1 MTEMRRW
8 LVIMA
13 KQPRA
18 GRVKSRLARKIGLPE
33 ATRFYRVTLSRL
45 LRAVGK
51 DPRWTTVLAVTPD
64 NAASDPVWPDGFS
77 VIGQGSGD
85 LGARMQHI
93 MTALPPG
100 PVIVIGSDIP
110 DISPSHI
117 ERAFRL
123 LGDNDAVFGP
133 ARDGGYWLVGLKRR
147 PRVPNIFARVRWST
161 KHALKD
167 TLRNCRRL
175 SVGLAETLADVDR
188 RKDWRKWRR
197 GDPV

>member
-1 MTEMRRW
+1 MRRW

-18 GRVKSRLARKIGLPE
+18 GRVKSRLARKIGSPE

-45 LRAVGK
+45 LRAVSK

-64 NAASDPVWPDGFS
+64 NAAGDPVWADGFS

-85 LGARMQHI
+85 LGVRMQHI

-100 PVIVIGSDIP
+100 PVNVIGSDIP

-147 PRVPNIFARVRWST
+147 PHVPRIFERARWST

-175 SVGLAETLADVDR
+175 SVGFADTLADVDR

>member
-45 LRAVGK
+45 LRTLGN
-51 DPRWTTVLAVTPD
+51 DPRWTTVLAVAPD
-64 NAASDPVWPDGFS
+64 SAVDDRVWPNEIG
-77 VIGQGSGD
+77 VVGQGNGD

-93 MTALPPG
+93 MTAMPPG

-110 DISPSHI
+110 DVLPRHI
-117 ERAFRL
+117 ERAFCQ

-147 PRVPNIFARVRWST
+147 PHVPHVFKHVRWST

-167 TLRNCRRL
+167 TLKNCRRL
-175 SVGLAETLADVDR
+175 SVGLAATLADVDR